1 MKKNDFFKENP
12 VGNLLDELNEQDM
25 RQTVGG
31 TYTKKDSKKYCQRA
45 TLGSYGAFC
54 SLSAEC
60 NLTHSC

>member
-25 RQTVGG
+25 RQTLGE
-31 TYTKKDSKKYCQRA
+31 KKKKKSSKKYCKRA

-54 SLSAEC
+54 SISAEC
-60 NLTHSC
+60 NLTQSC